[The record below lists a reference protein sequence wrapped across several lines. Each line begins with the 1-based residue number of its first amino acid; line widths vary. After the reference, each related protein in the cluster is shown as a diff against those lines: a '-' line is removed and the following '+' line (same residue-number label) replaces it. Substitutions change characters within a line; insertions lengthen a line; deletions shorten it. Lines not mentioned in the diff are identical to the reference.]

1 MELMDNQA
9 VKVLLVLRVQQGP
22 MDRLVSRVM
31 WETKVCRER
40 RELVEPQG
48 HQEQQDQEV
57 LREVLGLLVSQELLV
72 LPG

>member
-1 MELMDNQA
+1 MDNQVA
-9 VKVLLVLRVQQGP
+9 KVLLVLPVQQDL

-31 WETKVCRER
+31 WETKVCKER
-40 RELVEPQG
+40 REQVEPQG
-48 HQEQQDQEV
+48 RQARQDQGV